1 MRKTRKKA
9 ALVLLALLT
18 AAQLNGCG
26 GKEITE
32 TIAEGTAAVQTTAHG
47 DETGSGM
54 ETSAAD
60 GGAGTAGTETS
71 AADGQTAGEGETVA
85 PEEVVEDWMVP
96 IAGDQVK
103 DGEYDVEVK
112 SSSSM
117 FKITDCRLTVKDG
130 EMTAVLTMS
139 GTGYSQLFMGT
150 GEEAVK
156 ADESAYIQAVDADGK
171 CTFEI
176 PVKALDEA
184 IDCAA
189 FSKKKEKW
197 YDRELV
203 FEASGIPADAFLNTS
218 LKTVE
223 DLGLADG
230 TYTVEAALTGG
241 SGRASVES
249 PAVVEVKDGKAEA
262 TIIWSSSNYDY
273 MRVDEE
279 KFLPVNTEGNSTFV
293 ITVTGF
299 DSPLTV
305 YADTTAMSTPH
316 EIEYTLT
323 FDSSTLEEQK
333 Q

>member
-1 MRKTRKKA
+1 MHKLKQFTFALAAVCALSTACGQSGTAETPSASAAETKA
-9 ALVLLALLT
+9 
-18 AAQLNGCG
+18 
-26 GKEITE
+26 E
-32 TIAEGTAAVQTTAHG
+32 TTVETTAAVESKAAVASGNETAAEQTIDTVG
-47 DETGSGM
+47 LVPV
-54 ETSAAD
+54 SAAD
-60 GGAGTAGTETS
+60 LKEGTYDIS
-71 AADGQTAGEGETVA
+71 
-85 PEEVVEDWMVP
+85 VE
-96 IAGDQVK
+96 
-103 DGEYDVEVK
+103 

-117 FKITDCRLTVKDG
+117 FKIISCALTVKEG
-130 EMTAVLTMS
+130 AMTARMTMG
-139 GTGYSQLFMGT
+139 GTGYLYVYMGT
-150 GEEAVK
+150 GEEASKVP
-156 ADESAYIQAVDADGK
+156 ESDLISFEENSDG
-171 CTFEI
+171 THSFTV
-176 PVKALDEA
+176 PVKTLNEVLP
-184 IDCAA
+184 CTA

-203 FEASGIPADAFLNTS
+203 FEASGIP
-218 LKTVE
+218 
-223 DLGLADG
+223 ADG

-249 PAVVEVKDGKAEA
+249 PAVVEVKDGKAEV

>member
-1 MRKTRKKA
+1 MRKTGKKA

-26 GKEITE
+26 GKETTE
-32 TIAEGTAAVQTTAHG
+32 TTAGGTVSVQTEPHG
-47 DETGSGM
+47 DENVSEM
-54 ETSAAD
+54 ETSASE
-60 GGAGTAGTETS
+60 TTESETS

-96 IAGDQVK
+96 ITGDQVK

-197 YDRELV
+197 YDRKL
-203 FEASGIPADAFLNTS
+203 AFLASS
-218 LKTVE
+218 LGDAVSVDVKMTTVSDLALE
-223 DLGLADG
+223 DGVYEAD
-230 TYTVEAALTGG
+230 VALEGG

-249 PAVVEVKDGKAEA
+249 PAKITVKQGEA
-262 TIIWSSSNYDY
+262 TAEIIFSSPNYDY
-273 MRVDEE
+273 VRVGEE
-279 KFLPVNTEGNSTFV
+279 KYESVNTEGNSAFQIPV
-293 ITVTGF
+293 DGF
-299 DSPLTV
+299 DYRMQIV
-305 YADTTAMSTPH
+305 ADTVAMSTPH
-316 EIEYTLT
+316 EIDYTLF
-323 FDSSTLEEQK
+323 FDSATIKKAE
-333 Q
+333 

>member
-1 MRKTRKKA
+1 
-9 ALVLLALLT
+9 
-18 AAQLNGCG
+18 
-26 GKEITE
+26 
-32 TIAEGTAAVQTTAHG
+32 
-47 DETGSGM
+47 
-54 ETSAAD
+54 
-60 GGAGTAGTETS
+60 
-71 AADGQTAGEGETVA
+71 
-85 PEEVVEDWMVP
+85 
-96 IAGDQVK
+96 
-103 DGEYDVEVK
+103 
-112 SSSSM
+112 M
-117 FKITDCRLTVKDG
+117 FKIISCALTVQDG
-130 EMTAVLTMS
+130 AMTARMTMG
-139 GTGYSQLFMGT
+139 GTGYLYVYMGT
-150 GEEAVK
+150 GEEASKVP
-156 ADESAYIQAVDADGK
+156 ESDLISFEEDSDGTHSFTVPVETLNEVLP
-171 CTFEI
+171 CT
-176 PVKALDEA
+176 
-184 IDCAA
+184 A

-273 MRVDEE
+273 MRVGEE

>member
-1 MRKTRKKA
+1 MHKLKQFTF
-9 ALVLLALLT
+9 ALVAVCALST
-18 AAQLNGCG
+18 ACG
-26 GKEITE
+26 QSGTAE
-32 TIAEGTAAVQTTAHG
+32 TPSASAAETKAETTVETTAAVESKAAVASGNETAAEQTIDTVG
-47 DETGSGM
+47 LVPV
-54 ETSAAD
+54 SAAD
-60 GGAGTAGTETS
+60 L
-71 AADGQTAGEGETVA
+71 
-85 PEEVVEDWMVP
+85 
-96 IAGDQVK
+96 K
-103 DGEYDVEVK
+103 DGTYDISVE

-117 FKITDCRLTVKDG
+117 FKIISCALTVKEG
-130 EMTAVLTMS
+130 AMTARMTMG
-139 GTGYSQLFMGT
+139 GTGYLYVYMGT
-150 GEEAVK
+150 GEEASKVP
-156 ADESAYIQAVDADGK
+156 ESDLISFEEDSDGTHSFTVPVETLNEVLP
-171 CTFEI
+171 CT
-176 PVKALDEA
+176 
-184 IDCAA
+184 A

-203 FEASGIPADAFLNTS
+203 FEASGIPADAF
-218 LKTVE
+218 
-223 DLGLADG
+223 LGLADG

>member
-1 MRKTRKKA
+1 
-9 ALVLLALLT
+9 
-18 AAQLNGCG
+18 
-26 GKEITE
+26 
-32 TIAEGTAAVQTTAHG
+32 
-47 DETGSGM
+47 
-54 ETSAAD
+54 
-60 GGAGTAGTETS
+60 
-71 AADGQTAGEGETVA
+71 
-85 PEEVVEDWMVP
+85 MVP

-156 ADESAYIQAVDADGK
+156 ADESAYIQAVDVDGK

-197 YDRELV
+197 YDRKL
-203 FEASGIPADAFLNTS
+203 AFLASS
-218 LKTVE
+218 LGDAVSVDVKMTTISDLALE
-223 DLGLADG
+223 DGVYEAD
-230 TYTVEAALTGG
+230 VALEGG

-249 PAVVEVKDGKAEA
+249 PAKITVKQGEA
-262 TIIWSSSNYDY
+262 TAEIIFSSPNYDY
-273 MRVDEE
+273 VRIGEE
-279 KFLPVNTEGNSTFV
+279 KYEPVNTEGNSAFEIPV
-293 ITVTGF
+293 DGF
-299 DSPLTV
+299 D
-305 YADTTAMSTPH
+305 YRMQIAADTVAMSTPH
-316 EIEYTLT
+316 EIDYTLF
-323 FDSSTLEEQK
+323 FDSATIKKAE
-333 Q
+333 